1 MNHVSVTGD
10 NPHRHAWNG
19 TKKKNKE
26 IWRKTECTVFD
37 KGF

>member
-19 TKKKNKE
+19 TKKKQRNMEKNRMHS
-26 IWRKTECTVFD
+26 I
-37 KGF
+37 